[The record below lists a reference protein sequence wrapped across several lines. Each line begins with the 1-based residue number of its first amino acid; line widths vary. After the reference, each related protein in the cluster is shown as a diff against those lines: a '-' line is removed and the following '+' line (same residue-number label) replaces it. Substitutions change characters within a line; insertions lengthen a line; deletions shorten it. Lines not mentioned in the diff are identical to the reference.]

1 MSTAVATTAIAV
13 ARNACRSKGDGRSSV
28 LATNA
33 TVTRTM
39 YALVTAARRLPALSR
54 RKSRPRLAIP
64 MSAASG
70 TERPDRSGATI
81 SSAAHGSP
89 TRLGWA
95 HSMNTISA
103 RARRHH
109 EPREGTP
116 PAGKPRTLGRVPLD
130 IRNQRQLAGPLD
142 GGGQLPLVAR
152 AHAGQPAGKNLAALG
167 EKASQR
173 PVILVIEH
181 AGAGLAH
188 GTGLRRT
195 SHASSSSSSS
205 SSGPTGAAT
214 TGLGCSR
221 AACTTR

>member
-1 MSTAVATTAIAV
+1 MSTAVVTTAIAV
-13 ARNACRSKGDGRSSV
+13 ARNACRSKGAGRSSV

-64 MSAASG
+64 ISAASG

-81 SSAAHGSP
+81 SSAAHGSQ

-116 PAGKPRTLGRVPLD
+116 PAGKPRPLGRGPLD
-130 IRNQRQLAGPLD
+130 IRNQRQLGGPLV
-142 GGGQLPLVAR
+142 GGG
-152 AHAGQPAGKNLAALG
+152 AHTPWGGAHEGQTPGVNLF
-167 EKASQR
+167 
-173 PVILVIEH
+173 
-181 AGAGLAH
+181 
-188 GTGLRRT
+188 
-195 SHASSSSSSS
+195 
-205 SSGPTGAAT
+205 
-214 TGLGCSR
+214 
-221 AACTTR
+221 

>member
-13 ARNACRSKGDGRSSV
+13 ARNACRSKGAGRSSV

-81 SSAAHGSP
+81 RSAAHGSP

-95 HSMNTISA
+95 HSINTISA

-116 PAGKPRTLGRVPLD
+116 PAGKPRTPGRVPLD
-130 IRNQRQLAGPLD
+130 IRNQRQLAGPLHC
-142 GGGQLPLVAR
+142 GGQPPLVA
-152 AHAGQPAGKNLAALG
+152 AGQCRQPAWEKLAPPPGKTAPPPGLPL
-167 EKASQR
+167 
-173 PVILVIEH
+173 IE
-181 AGAGLAH
+181 
-188 GTGLRRT
+188 
-195 SHASSSSSSS
+195 
-205 SSGPTGAAT
+205 
-214 TGLGCSR
+214 
-221 AACTTR
+221 

>member
-13 ARNACRSKGDGRSSV
+13 ARNACRSKGAGRSSV

-39 YALVTAARRLPALSR
+39 YALVTAARRVPALSR

-64 MSAASG
+64 VSDARG

-81 SSAAHGSP
+81 SSAAQGSP

-142 GGGQLPLVAR
+142 GGGQLPLGAR
-152 AHAGQPAGKNLAALG
+152 AHAGQPAGKNLSALG
-167 EKASQR
+167 GKTSQR
-173 PVILVIEH
+173 PGIFLIGA
-181 AGAGLAH
+181 AGAGPPH
-188 GTGLRRT
+188 GAGFFTK
-195 SHASSSSSSS
+195 SHAS
-205 SSGPTGAAT
+205 
-214 TGLGCSR
+214 
-221 AACTTR
+221 